1 MVLYSNKLPVNLY
14 FELSIILTVCLYN
27 FSLISLITQ
36 IIKFNIL
43 CNIFI
48 PTQMS
53 PTFFIIK
60 LLNFLG
66 SFQKIMYGRRFYLIR
81 QILFRILG
89 M

>member
-14 FELSIILTVCLYN
+14 FKLSIILTVCLYN
-27 FSLISLITQ
+27 FNLISLITQ

-53 PTFFIIK
+53 LTFL
-60 LLNFLG
+60 LLN
-66 SFQKIMYGRRFYLIR
+66 Y
-81 QILFRILG
+81 
-89 M
+89 